1 MASWGGRQLQ
11 AGRRSLQAIW
21 QDPGWPGRRWR
32 WEGGK
37 CCGTSE
43 VCSFLQGQVAAIG
56 LSRGPSFGKAL
67 VIPVLRHAVSSLH
80 ADSLGCPP

>member
-11 AGRRSLQAIW
+11 AGSRSLQAIW

-67 VIPVLRHAVSSLH
+67 LIPVLRHAVSSLH